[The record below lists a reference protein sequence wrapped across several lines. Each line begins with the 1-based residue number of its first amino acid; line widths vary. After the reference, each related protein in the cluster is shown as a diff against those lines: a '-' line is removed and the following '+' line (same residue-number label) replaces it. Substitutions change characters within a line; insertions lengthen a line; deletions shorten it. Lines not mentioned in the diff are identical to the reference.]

1 MSTSKS
7 GVFYSTLIALV
18 SLIAG
23 MVIASKL
30 DLTSASFAAVNVP
43 ATNSAPITGP
53 LDATTFRTIA
63 RNESPTVVS
72 VIITAHR
79 QGSSIEQFFGGQNP
93 FNNNG
98 RRGGRG
104 SGNGNGNGNGGGSNG
119 GGADQEIPIEGAGS
133 GFIIDKA
140 GFILTNNHVVQD
152 ADTIAIK
159 FDGMGQLE
167 EGLPAKVVGHDDLS
181 DVALLQLTQMPKT
194 PLPEAKFGD
203 SAQMAAGDWV
213 MAIGNPFEL
222 SNTVTVGVV
231 SSVGRP
237 ITKAQNTRG
246 LRSQNMI
253 QTDAAINRGNSG
265 GPLLNIR
272 GEVIGIN
279 TLIYTDQSFGGGGGN
294 VGIGFAIP
302 INQVRDILP
311 GLKAGKVSRGRIGVS
326 VERIQLPKDL
336 TDQYG
341 LPNQDGAFI
350 SQVVPKGP
358 AGLGGMKIKDI
369 VVDVNGQKVH
379 DDNDLVNL
387 VMAATP
393 GATVP
398 FKVYRD
404 RKLITLNITIGE
416 LDLNQENAAS
426 QTLTTMRAL
435 PDVESKKTAL
445 GIFVADVDATSA
457 RQLNMPTDRRG
468 ALVMDLDPRGDAV
481 QPSPGILG
489 PPDVILSVDGRTV
502 NNAKDAIDAFAAVP
516 VGHTATI
523 VLWRED
529 EEQVVLIKR
538 HGN

>member
-7 GVFYSTLIALV
+7 GVFYGTLIALV

-30 DLTSASFAAVNVP
+30 DLTPATFASVNVP
-43 ATNSAPITGP
+43 ATNSAPLTGP

-72 VIITAHR
+72 VIITGHR
-79 QGSSIEQFFGGQNP
+79 QGSSIDQFFNGQNP
-93 FNNNG
+93 FNDR
-98 RRGGRG
+98 RRGGR
-104 SGNGNGNGNGGGSNG
+104 GNGNGGGSNG

-159 FDGMGQLE
+159 FDGMGDLE
-167 EGLPAKVVGHDDLS
+167 EGVPAKIVGHDDLS

-237 ITKAQNTRG
+237 IPKSQSARG

-279 TLIYTDQSFGGGGGN
+279 TLIYTDQTMGGGGGN
-294 VGIGFAIP
+294 VGIGFALP

-404 RKLITLNITIGE
+404 RKLMTLNITIGE

-426 QTLTTMRAL
+426 PTLTTMRAL

-445 GIFVADVDATSA
+445 GIFVADVDATVA
-457 RQLNMPTDRRG
+457 RQLNLPADRRG
-468 ALVMDLDPRGDAV
+468 ALVMDLDPHGDAV
-481 QPSPGILG
+481 QPAPGIFF
-489 PPDVILSVDGRTV
+489 PADVILSVDGRTV
-502 NNAKDAIDAFAAVP
+502 SNAKDAIDAFAAVP
-516 VGHTATI
+516 VGHTVTI
-523 VLWRED
+523 VVWRD
-529 EEQVVLIKR
+529 GEEQVALIKK

>member
-7 GVFYSTLIALV
+7 SVFYGTLIALV

-23 MVIASKL
+23 MVIASRL

-43 ATNSAPITGP
+43 ATNSAPLTGP

-63 RNESPTVVS
+63 HNESPTVVS

-79 QGSSIEQFFGGQNP
+79 QGSSIDQFFNGQNP
-93 FNNNG
+93 FNNDG
-98 RRGGRG
+98 RRGGR
-104 SGNGNGNGNGGGSNG
+104 GNGNGNGNGGGPNG
-119 GGADQEIPIEGAGS
+119 GGANQEVPIEGAGS

-167 EGLPAKVVGHDDLS
+167 DGVPARVVGHDDLS

-302 INQVRDILP
+302 INQVRDMLP

-326 VERIQLPKDL
+326 VERIPLPKDL
-336 TDQYG
+336 ADQYG
-341 LPNQDGAFI
+341 LPNQEGAFI

-358 AGLGGMKIKDI
+358 AALGGMKIKDI
-369 VVDVNGQKVH
+369 VVDVNGQKVR
-379 DDNDLVNL
+379 DDNELVNL

-393 GATVP
+393 GTTVP
-398 FKVYRD
+398 IKVYRD
-404 RKLITLNITIGE
+404 RKLITLNVTIGE
-416 LDLNQENAAS
+416 LDLTQENATS

-445 GIFVADVDATSA
+445 GIFVADVDATVA
-457 RQLNMPTDRRG
+457 RQLSMPTDRRG
-468 ALVMDLDPRGDAV
+468 ALIMEIDPRGDAARA
-481 QPSPGILG
+481 PIE
-489 PPDVILSVDGRTV
+489 PPDVILSVDDRTV
-502 NNAKDAIDAFAAVP
+502 NSAKDAIDAFAAVP
-516 VGHTATI
+516 LGHTATVI
-523 VLWRED
+523 LWRAGEA
-529 EEQVVLIKR
+529 QVVLIKK
-538 HGN
+538 H

>member
-7 GVFYSTLIALV
+7 SVFYGTLIALV

-23 MVIASKL
+23 LVIASRL
-30 DLTSASFAAVNVP
+30 DLTSASFASVNVP
-43 ATNSAPITGP
+43 GTNSAPLTGP
-53 LDATTFRTIA
+53 IDATTFRTIA
-63 RNESPTVVS
+63 HNESPTVVS

-79 QGSSIEQFFGGQNP
+79 QGPSLDQFFSGQNP

-104 SGNGNGNGNGGGSNG
+104 NGNGGGSNG
-119 GGADQEIPIEGAGS
+119 GGANQEIPIEGAGS

-152 ADTIAIK
+152 ADSIAIK
-159 FDGMGQLE
+159 FDGMGELE

-237 ITKAQNTRG
+237 IPKAQSNRG

-302 INQVRDILP
+302 INQVRDMLP
-311 GLKAGKVSRGRIGVS
+311 GLKAGKVSRGKIGVS
-326 VERIQLPKDL
+326 VERIPLPKDL
-336 TDQYG
+336 ADQYG

-358 AGLGGMKIKDI
+358 ASLGGMKIKDI

-379 DDNDLVNL
+379 DDNELVNL
-387 VMAATP
+387 VMATTP
-393 GATVP
+393 GSTVP

-404 RKLITLNITIGE
+404 RKLMTLNITVGE
-416 LDLNQENAAS
+416 LDLKQENAAS
-426 QTLTTMRAL
+426 QTLTTMRTL
-435 PDVESKKTAL
+435 PDVESKKTAA
-445 GIFVADVDATSA
+445 GIFVADVDATVA
-457 RQLNMPTDRRG
+457 RQLNLPADRRG

-481 QPSPGILG
+481 QGTLSLVL
-489 PPDVILSVDGRTV
+489 PPDVILSVDDRTV
-502 NNAKDAIDAFAAVP
+502 KNAKEAIDAFAAVP
-516 VGHTATI
+516 VGHTAT
-523 VLWRED
+523 VLIWRD
-529 EEQVVLIKR
+529 GEEQVVLIKK
-538 HGN
+538 H

>member
-30 DLTSASFAAVNVP
+30 ELTPASFAAVNVP
-43 ATNSAPITGP
+43 ATNSAPLTGP

-79 QGSSIEQFFGGQNP
+79 QGTSIDQFFNGQNP
-93 FNNNG
+93 FNNDR

-104 SGNGNGNGNGGGSNG
+104 NGNGSGGSNG

-159 FDGMGQLE
+159 FDGMGDLD

-237 ITKAQNTRG
+237 IPKAQSNRG

-279 TLIYTDQSFGGGGGN
+279 TLIYTDQTMGGGGGN

-302 INQVRDILP
+302 INQVRDMLP

-326 VERIQLPKDL
+326 VERIPLPKDL

-358 AGLGGMKIKDI
+358 AGQGGMKIKDI
-369 VVDVNGQKVH
+369 VVDVNGQKVR

-387 VMAATP
+387 VMATTP
-393 GATVP
+393 GTTVP

-404 RKLITLNITIGE
+404 RKLVTLNITIAE
-416 LDLNQENAAS
+416 LDLKQENAAS
-426 QTLTTMRAL
+426 DTLTTMRAL
-435 PDVESKKTAL
+435 PDVESKKTAV
-445 GIFVADVDATSA
+445 GIFVADVDATVA
-457 RQLNMPTDRRG
+457 HQLNMPADRRG
-468 ALVMDLDPRGDAV
+468 ALIMDLDPRGDAV
-481 QPSPGILG
+481 QPTAAVG

-502 NNAKDAIDAFAAVP
+502 TNAKDAIDAFAAAP
-516 VGHTATI
+516 AGHTVTI
-523 VLWRED
+523 VVWRD
-529 EEQVVLIKR
+529 GEEQAALVKR
-538 HGN
+538 HGG

>member
-7 GVFYSTLIALV
+7 GVFYGTLIALV

-43 ATNSAPITGP
+43 ATNSAPLTGP
-53 LDATTFRTIA
+53 IDATTFRTIA
-63 RNESPTVVS
+63 HNESPTVVS

-79 QGSSIEQFFGGQNP
+79 QRSSIDQFFNGQNP
-93 FNNNG
+93 FNDP
-98 RRGGRG
+98 RRGGR
-104 SGNGNGNGNGGGSNG
+104 GNGNGGGPNG
-119 GGADQEIPIEGAGS
+119 GGANQEIPIEGAGS

-159 FDGMGQLE
+159 FDGMGELE

-181 DVALLQLTQMPKT
+181 DVALLQLTQIPKT

-237 ITKAQNTRG
+237 IPKAQSTRG

-279 TLIYTDQSFGGGGGN
+279 TLIYTDQSLGGGGGN

-302 INQVRDILP
+302 INQVRDMLP

-326 VERIQLPKDL
+326 VERIPLPKDL
-336 TDQYG
+336 ADQYG
-341 LPNQDGAFI
+341 LPSQEGAFI

-358 AGLGGMKIKDI
+358 AALGGMKIKDI
-369 VVDVNGQKVH
+369 VVDVNGQKVR
-379 DDNDLVNL
+379 DDNELVNL
-387 VMAATP
+387 IMASTP
-393 GATVP
+393 GTTVP
-398 FKVYRD
+398 IKVYRD
-404 RKLITLNITIGE
+404 RKLITLNVPIGE
-416 LDLNQENAAS
+416 LDLNQENAAP

-445 GIFVADVDATSA
+445 GIFVADVDATSG
-457 RQLNMPTDRRG
+457 RQLNMPTDRHG
-468 ALVMDLDPRGDAV
+468 ALIMDLDPRGDAV
-481 QPSPGILG
+481 QGTLRIVQPT
-489 PPDVILSVDGRTV
+489 DVILSVDGRTV

-523 VLWRED
+523 VVWRD
-529 EEQVVLIKR
+529 GEEQAALVKK
-538 HGN
+538 H